1 MTPSKWIPDTIPG
14 VPARATFRVAP
25 CAPASASSGIATTL
39 RRWVTAASAVLAPV
53 RRSSAVSVPLSSVQT
68 YRKNVRVWA
77 ATPVTVCVCDAVPHP
92 PIPRPA
98 LSLDTMTW

>member
-1 MTPSKWIPDTIPG
+1 M
-14 VPARATFRVAP
+14 
-25 CAPASASSGIATTL
+25 
-39 RRWVTAASAVLAPV
+39 TAASAVLAPV

-77 ATPVTVCVCDAVPHP
+77 ATPVTVSVCDAVPQA